1 LIFVFLSKGW
11 GSPGLLVCPWLQRS
25 IFETPILTKATASGA
40 PNRVFGIKHPVPSS
54 QPVNSHILPILKKK
68 MARSHHRKKHKSH
81 LKQFKSSHDTS
92 VGNPKN
98 RARAV
103 SVFTV
108 AGAITGLA
116 IGYFATQGVAL
127 WLIVGLLVGG
137 AAGYLIGRRIDG
149 ETS

>member
-1 LIFVFLSKGW
+1 
-11 GSPGLLVCPWLQRS
+11 
-25 IFETPILTKATASGA
+25 
-40 PNRVFGIKHPVPSS
+40 
-54 QPVNSHILPILKKK
+54 

-92 VGNPKN
+92 VGDTKN
-98 RARAV
+98 WARAV

-108 AGAITGLA
+108 AGALTGLA
-116 IGYFATQGVAL
+116 IGYFATQGVVL
-127 WLIVGLLVGG
+127 WLIVGLLAGG